1 MAEER
6 KIPNP
11 RRDPESAPYWAAAE
25 RGVLLLKRCR
35 ACGKPHYFPRP
46 LCPFC
51 MSADTEWVEAK
62 GGSRKIYS
70 FSVLRRAAPPYALAY
85 VTLDEGVRVLTNIV
99 DCDFDALRI
108 GQRVSLAFQRSE
120 NGSPIAMF
128 TPE

>member
-6 KIPNP
+6 KPSNP

-35 ACGKPHYFPRP
+35 ACGQLHYFPRP

-62 GGSRKIYS
+62 GQGEIYS
-70 FSVLRRAAPPYALAY
+70 FTVLRRAAPPYAVAY

-99 DCDFDALRI
+99 GGDFDALRI
-108 GQRVSLAFQRSE
+108 GQGVSLAFQLSE

-128 TPE
+128 TPA

>member
-6 KIPNP
+6 KIANP
-11 RRDPESAPYWAAAE
+11 RRDPESAPYWEAAA

-35 ACGKPHYFPRP
+35 SCGKTHYFPRP

-51 MSADTEWVEAK
+51 MSAETEWIEAR
-62 GGSRKIYS
+62 GSGEIYS
-70 FSVLRRAAPPYALAY
+70 FSVMRRATPPYALAY

-99 DCDFDALRI
+99 QCDFDAIRI
-108 GQRVSLAFQRSE
+108 GQRVMLVFEASE

-128 TPE
+128 RPA

>member
-6 KIPNP
+6 KPSNP
-11 RRDPESAPYWAAAE
+11 LRDPESAPYWAAAE

-62 GGSRKIYS
+62 GQGEIYS
-70 FSVLRRAAPPYALAY
+70 FTVLRRAAPPYAVAY

-99 DCDFDALRI
+99 GGDFDALRI
-108 GQRVSLAFQRSE
+108 GQGVSLAFQLSE

-128 TPE
+128 TPA

>member
-1 MAEER
+1 MAEDR
-6 KIPNP
+6 KIANP

-35 ACGKPHYFPRP
+35 ACGQLHYFPRP

-62 GGSRKIYS
+62 GQGEIYS

-120 NGSPIAMF
+120 NGSPVAMF
-128 TPE
+128 API